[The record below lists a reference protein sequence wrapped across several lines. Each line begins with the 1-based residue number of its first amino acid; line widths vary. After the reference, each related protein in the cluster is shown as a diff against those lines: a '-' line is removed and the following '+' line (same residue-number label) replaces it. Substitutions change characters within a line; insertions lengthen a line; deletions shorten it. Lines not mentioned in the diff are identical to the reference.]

1 MIAMARPET
10 PGNESERAMEAEIAR
25 YSDQA
30 AVELAAAQANEAE
43 APRRFTN
50 RSSSSERDRLVQD
63 ARNIEFP
70 IALRGYERTAVD
82 RYVKDVNR
90 LITELE
96 MSSSPE
102 SAVRR
107 ALEEVSEETRELL
120 QRAHQTAEDITTR
133 SRRKA
138 DDRTSQAELEAQ
150 RLSEAAQLEVD
161 ELRARAQQEAQELR
175 DGAQRDAVQLRE
187 TTTGE
192 MNELRETAAR
202 ETQRLRSVAQRE
214 ADDVRSTARREA
226 EELLESAEGRAR
238 ELSQN
243 AETIWRER
251 KRLIE
256 DIRAVGEQL
265 VALGQA
271 ETRRFPRFG
280 DADPLSESRSPGIEA
295 ADQDFAGSGPGA
307 MSRPQ

>member
-10 PGNESERAMEAEIAR
+10 PGNESQRAVETEIAR
-25 YSDQA
+25 YSDA
-30 AVELAAAQANEAE
+30 AATELAAAQAGETE
-43 APRRFTN
+43 TSRRYTS
-50 RSSSSERDRLVQD
+50 RSGSAERDRLVQD

-70 IALRGYERTAVD
+70 IALRGYERAAVD

-120 QRAHQTAEDITTR
+120 QRAHQAAEDITAR

-138 DDRTSQAELEAQ
+138 DDRMQEAELEAQ
-150 RLSEAAQLEVD
+150 QLREA
-161 ELRARAQQEAQELR
+161 AQQEAEELR
-175 DGAQRDAVQLRE
+175 TGVQQEARQVREAAQREADQLREDATGEMSELRE
-187 TTTGE
+187 TTT
-192 MNELRETAAR
+192 R
-202 ETQRLRSVAQRE
+202 ETQQLRSATQRE
-214 ADDVRSTARREA
+214 ADELRSNARREA
-226 EELLESAEGRAR
+226 DELRESAEDRVR

-251 KRLIE
+251 RRLIE
-256 DIRAVGEQL
+256 DMRAVGEQL
-265 VALGQA
+265 AAIGEA
-271 ETRRFPRFG
+271 EGKRFPRFAENAPLG
-280 DADPLSESRSPGIEA
+280 DAGAPPVSAPDQEA
-295 ADQDFAGSGPGA
+295 AVDGPAPAAGG
-307 MSRPQ
+307 